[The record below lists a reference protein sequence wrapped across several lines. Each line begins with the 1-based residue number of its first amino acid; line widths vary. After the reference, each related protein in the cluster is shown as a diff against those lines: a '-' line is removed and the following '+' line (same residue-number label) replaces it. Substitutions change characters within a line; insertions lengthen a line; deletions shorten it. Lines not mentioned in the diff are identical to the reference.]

1 MKVFIQSIV
10 AQILLNPYIFW
21 RGYQAIPPKKSWRIP
36 YILFFIL
43 ELSIFF
49 FGFTFRNV
57 LPDSVMIA
65 IQYICN
71 TWYIASIY
79 ITLSL
84 LGLEV
89 LRLSN
94 RFFHWFP
101 GWITSHWKQTK
112 LVLFFLVMAI
122 VTGLMFHAYHVVAYP
137 VVKDVY
143 VTLPKGSSNRDSM
156 TIVMMSDLHIGEMIG
171 KELVQ
176 QYVKMSNAQHPDL
189 VVLVGDIMDYE
200 SRFAEKAHIEEN
212 LKQLKAPLGVYVVY
226 GDASDRFRCTSG
238 LFILSDRTGR
248 PYQQEKKAVTC
259 THGRHRHNQTDHRIG
274 SSTLVVRRND
284 NERCGS
290 RTPRAYP

>member
-21 RGYQAIPPKKSWRIP
+21 RGYQAIPPKKSWRIR

-101 GWITSHWKQTK
+101 GWITSQTGP
-112 LVLFFLVMAI
+112 VLFSH
-122 VTGLMFHAYHVVAYP
+122 GNRYRP
-137 VVKDVY
+137 DVSC
-143 VTLPKGSSNRDSM
+143 LPCRRLSGCQRC
-156 TIVMMSDLHIGEMIG
+156 IC
-171 KELVQ
+171 
-176 QYVKMSNAQHPDL
+176 HPTQ
-189 VVLVGDIMDYE
+189 
-200 SRFAEKAHIEEN
+200 RK
-212 LKQLKAPLGVYVVY
+212 
-226 GDASDRFRCTSG
+226 
-238 LFILSDRTGR
+238 
-248 PYQQEKKAVTC
+248 
-259 THGRHRHNQTDHRIG
+259 
-274 SSTLVVRRND
+274 
-284 NERCGS
+284 
-290 RTPRAYP
+290 

>member
-84 LGLEV
+84 LSLEV

-112 LVLFFLVMAI
+112 LILFFLVMAI

-143 VTLPKGSSNRDSM
+143 VTLPKGSSDRDSM
-156 TIVMMSDLHIGEMIG
+156 TTVMMSDLHIGEMIG

-176 QYVKMSNAQHPDL
+176 
-189 VVLVGDIMDYE
+189 
-200 SRFAEKAHIEEN
+200 
-212 LKQLKAPLGVYVVY
+212 
-226 GDASDRFRCTSG
+226 
-238 LFILSDRTGR
+238 
-248 PYQQEKKAVTC
+248 
-259 THGRHRHNQTDHRIG
+259 
-274 SSTLVVRRND
+274 
-284 NERCGS
+284 
-290 RTPRAYP
+290 